1 MALGILI
8 TFLCGMA
15 NFGLHKAVLECGHP
29 LVRQMPWLFGP
40 LGGRF
45 SLVFEFVLLLGAML
59 LAGEGM
65 FGWALAYAGYTALN
79 GVSAWLILT
88 GRI

>member
-8 TFLCGMA
+8 TFLCGMG
-15 NFGLHKAVLECGHP
+15 NFALHKAVLESGHP
-29 LVRQMPWLFGP
+29 LIRQMPGLFSP

-45 SLVFEFVLLLGAML
+45 SMVFEFALLLGAML

-79 GVSAWLILT
+79 AVSAWLILT

>member
-1 MALGILI
+1 MALGILV
-8 TFLCGMA
+8 TFLCGIA
-15 NFGLHKAVLECGHP
+15 NFVLHKAVLECGHP
-29 LVRQMPWLFGP
+29 LIRQMSWLFNP

-59 LAGEGM
+59 LVGQGM
-65 FGWALAYAGYTALN
+65 SGWALAYAGYSLLN
-79 GVSAWLILT
+79 GLSAWLILS